1 MTIELLTL
9 ISENDF
15 DGIARNLLHKHSKKV
30 TNLFLDKQQECDLP
44 IYGGGGTG
52 DVIQSATPSTAAT
65 TTPVRYVQITCNFML
80 LRFHEKKIYLTFF
93 F

>member
-1 MTIELLTL
+1 MPPIIW
-9 ISENDF
+9 ISTGEG
-15 DGIARNLLHKHSKKV
+15 DGIGFRLPFKIFSTLS
-30 TNLFLDKQQECDLP
+30 NLFLDKQQECDLP

-65 TTPVRYVQITCNFML
+65 TTPVRYVQITCNFTL
-80 LRFHEKKIYLTFF
+80 LRFHEKKYLTFF